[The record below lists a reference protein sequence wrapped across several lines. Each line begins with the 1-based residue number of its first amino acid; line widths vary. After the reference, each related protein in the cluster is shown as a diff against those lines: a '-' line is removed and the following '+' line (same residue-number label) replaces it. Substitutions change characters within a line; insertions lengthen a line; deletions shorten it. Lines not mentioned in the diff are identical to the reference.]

1 MRIPASTAARAQEP
15 KGAHDRRVT
24 RRLLLAFCA
33 GLCPSLVAGCYD
45 GGALV
50 NEARSAAQ
58 RTRLAE
64 VDLGIYRTTMPKD
77 DASDS
82 LTELELHLFGTVP
95 RYRVSIIE
103 QQLQSEDFRL
113 RHEMLAAVRQST
125 ASELAEPNL
134 TQLRARIE
142 KVVNDILK
150 DSPVEMI
157 GFYDVRVNY
166 R

>member
-1 MRIPASTAARAQEP
+1 MPFLGIAMRIPASKFA
-15 KGAHDRRVT
+15 
-24 RRLLLAFCA
+24 RRLLFAGCA
-33 GLCPSLVAGCYD
+33 GLCPSLLAGCYD
-45 GGALV
+45 SGALI

-64 VDLGIYRTTMPKD
+64 VDLGTYRTTMPKD
-77 DASDS
+77 AASGS
-82 LTELELHLFGTVP
+82 LTELEVHLFGTVP
-95 RYRVSIIE
+95 RYRVSTIE

-125 ASELAEPNL
+125 AGELAEPNL

-142 KVVNDILK
+142 KVVNEILK
-150 DSPVEMI
+150 DSPVEMV
-157 GFYDVRVNY
+157 GFYDVRVKP